1 MTKEKDLSH
10 IAKAIALA
18 NAKGNAVPSKFSGLL
33 DDLKQEAL
41 ADKLVDEQG
50 VITASTRDIEDETN
64 GWTPSEEV
72 DFDQD
77 ENLVDMDSVSLS
89 MRQVFES

>member
-1 MTKEKDLSH
+1 MNQSDRLSQ
-10 IAKAIALA
+10 IAQAVALVNA
-18 NAKGNAVPSKFSGLL
+18 NGSAVSPQFAGLL
-33 DDLKQEAL
+33 EELKEDSSL
-41 ADKLVDEQG
+41 TKLGENG
-50 VITASTRDIEDETN
+50 VVNASTRDIEDETN
-64 GWTPSEEV
+64 GWKPSEEV